1 MNSFKELFLQAY
13 NFFVEGNLDFAVSK
27 LNEAESKY
35 ESGLET
41 EEFSLEDLYILR
53 ATINFGAEK
62 LELAR
67 QDFEKALSINH
78 SSAEAC
84 LGLGQYFYSKGLA
97 EHAKTMFE
105 WSVKNNS
112 EHPGAIHALEQVNT
126 DLGLAAD
133 HNSLNNGQQEESDDD
148 TTSESTLA
156 RATVLFTE
164 KKYAESL
171 LELSNLKKE
180 HEEILASIESFM
192 GFNFLTINEIEKAKQ
207 ASERA
212 IKLNPASSQAYANLG
227 EVYFLRK
234 DLEEAR
240 RMFKIALDHNPDN
253 NFASTGLNNT
263 LLELEKLSESESKN
277 VNFEDLF
284 KEAFEGHSY

>member
-1 MNSFKELFLQAY
+1 MDTFKELFLGAY
-13 NFFVEGNLDFAVSK
+13 NLFVEGKFDAAVAT
-27 LNEAESKY
+27 LNEAEGKY
-35 ESGLET
+35 APEQAA

-53 ATINFGAEK
+53 GTINFGLEK
-62 LELAR
+62 LEPAR
-67 QDFEKALSINH
+67 SDFEKALSLNH

-84 LGLGQYFYSKGLA
+84 LGLGQYFYAKGLA

-112 EHPGAIHALEQVNT
+112 EHPAAIRALEQVNSE
-126 DLGLAAD
+126 LGLASD
-133 HNSLNNGQQEESDDD
+133 HNTLFMEQEKEPEAVGSVDSALAKA
-148 TTSESTLA
+148 TS
-156 RATVLFTE
+156 LFTE

-171 LELSNLKKE
+171 LELSKLKQE
-180 HEEILASIESFM
+180 HEELLASIESFM

-234 DLEEAR
+234 DYDQAR
-240 RMFKIALDHNPDN
+240 RMFKIALDHNPEN

-263 LLELEKLSESESKN
+263 LIEIEKTSESGDPN

-284 KEAFEGHSY
+284 KEAFEGHSN